1 MAKGSARDWA
11 QLDAFAAEYR
21 ERLAG
26 EKKRDAKRSQY
37 LEFLRLLASGVDD
50 FFADEVKA
58 RDDDTRRLF
67 ALRGKIL
74 ALRDKLGET
83 PDADGVLPDERPY
96 VAKVTPKPKP
106 DAADP
111 AKPPKVRLFADVLP
125 ANHLYPVTFADVRE
139 TLASLPPEHAAVVRE
154 VRLSNQKR
162 TGSDADWLEGEIRLH
177 CVLEAVKDE
186 AGTVTGG
193 RRLVGRREDSLD
205 TERFCGR
212 FAWDGNKL
220 YALWNIEDYK
230 TFVLKRAL
238 IHEIAHGIAELP
250 GYAAQVRSVGS
261 VEKFCEQYA
270 ENYYRPAGKSVRL
283 GF

>member
-1 MAKGSARDWA
+1 MATKGSARDWA
-11 QLDAFAAEYR
+11 QLDTFEAEYR
-21 ERLAG
+21 ERLAI
-26 EKKRDAKRSQY
+26 EKKRDEKRSQY

-67 ALRGKIL
+67 ALRGKIVS
-74 ALRDKLGET
+74 LRDKLGEAT
-83 PDADGVLPDERPY
+83 DPDGVLHAERPF
-96 VAKVTPKPKP
+96 VARVTPKPKLT
-106 DAADP
+106 DAT
-111 AKPPKVRLFADVLP
+111 KPPKVRVFADVLP
-125 ANHLYPVTFADVRE
+125 PNHLYPVTFADVRE
-139 TLASLPPEHAAVVRE
+139 TLATLPPKHSAVVRE

-186 AGTVTGG
+186 TGTLTGG

-205 TERFCGR
+205 TERFGGR

-220 YALWNIEDYK
+220 YALWDLTDYK

-238 IHEIAHGIAELP
+238 
-250 GYAAQVRSVGS
+250 
-261 VEKFCEQYA
+261 
-270 ENYYRPAGKSVRL
+270 
-283 GF
+283 